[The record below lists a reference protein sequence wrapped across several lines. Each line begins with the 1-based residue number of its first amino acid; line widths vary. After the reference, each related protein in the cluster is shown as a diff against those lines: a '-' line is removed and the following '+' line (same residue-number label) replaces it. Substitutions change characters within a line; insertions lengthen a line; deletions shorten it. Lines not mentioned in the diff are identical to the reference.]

1 MEDSDGEGA
10 KKKQRC
16 TCKHP
21 GCLKNP
27 ALKGFCMEHA
37 HKELEASVVAA
48 FYKRARDAPSYYC
61 KRTNCKK
68 KRQIQGYCQ
77 VHAKEVLGED
87 VIPEKPDSS
96 TIVTNYCK
104 FSGCCKRRAFKCFCM
119 GHAREELGEEV
130 VEEHLRKVRERVA
143 KRKRGDDD
151 EDSDS

>member
-1 MEDSDGEGA
+1 MEDSGGEGA
-10 KKKQRC
+10 KKRQRC

-27 ALKGFCMEHA
+27 QLKGFCILHA
-37 HKELEASVVAA
+37 HQELEASVIAA
-48 FYKRARDAPSYYC
+48 YLKKKSDSPSTYC
-61 KRTNCKK
+61 KHTNCKK
-68 KRQIQGYCQ
+68 KRRIQGYCQ

-104 FSGCCKRRAFKCFCM
+104 FSGCCKRLSLKGFCM
-119 GHAREELGEEV
+119 EHAREELDQEV
-130 VEEHLRKVRERVA
+130 VEEFLSKVRERNA

-151 EDSDS
+151 GDSDS